1 MATRAVLRPP
11 DPRRWEGDFSDFSPL
26 IRKFAKVFARAVV
39 SSDQMGD
46 LVVIDDWLADRSRPS
61 SDPRP
66 AFFFDLAC
74 PFSYLAA
81 ERVERVLGE
90 VEWIPATS
98 AALREGRPP
107 RDLATLRAEAEWR
120 ALELRLPLVWP
131 ENFPAPC
138 PGALA
143 AATRTAE
150 MGACRRF
157 VLAASR
163 LAFCGGFD
171 LEDPEILAE
180 AASAAG
186 IQPEECLAA
195 ARDPMRA
202 AGLETTAHGLRDRGV
217 TQLPA
222 VRVGR
227 RWFAGEP
234 ALDEA
239 ATLVRILAADRGAA
253 AGA

>member
-1 MATRAVLRPP
+1 
-11 DPRRWEGDFSDFSPL
+11 
-26 IRKFAKVFARAVV
+26 
-39 SSDQMGD
+39 MGD
-46 LVVIDDWLADRSRPS
+46 VVVIDDWLADRSRPTR
-61 SDPRP
+61 DPRP

-90 VEWIPATS
+90 VEWIPAAS
-98 AALREGRPP
+98 AVLRDVPRRRPL
-107 RDLATLRAEAEWR
+107 DEVRAEAEWR

-131 ENFPAPC
+131 ERFPASC
-138 PGALA
+138 PSALA
-143 AATRTAE
+143 AASHAAE
-150 MGACRRF
+150 VGACRRF
-157 VLAASR
+157 ALAASR

-186 IQPEECLAA
+186 IRPGECLAA
-195 ARDPMRA
+195 ARDPERA
-202 AGLETTAHGLRDRGV
+202 AVLEATARGLRSRGV
-217 TQLPA
+217 SELPA

-227 RWFAGEP
+227 RWFAGES

-239 ATLVRILAADRGAA
+239 AILVRTLAAQRDAA